1 MILKREAKI
10 GLLFIISICSIYFGS
25 LFLKQA
31 SFISNRNE
39 YFFSVEEAQGLDVG
53 SKILY
58 KGLVVGRVSKVE
70 FFDSESMR
78 IKITVKIDKNISL
91 TNNSTFRINSS
102 LIPGIGTSTIN
113 LEIEKGE
120 KLKLNSEVKAEL
132 DQKLQEMIAP
142 TIKNAGDLLLLTNK
156 FLIDIAKNTESI
168 SKIFFNLEKTTEQVN
183 RIISRNE
190 KNFLGISDSVHKI
203 VNTLN
208 NPKNGIGEFMGQL
221 NILLKN
227 INSETTLNLLKNISD
242 ISIKVDSILEKIIN
256 SEGSLS
262 KLLNSNEFH
271 DELVA
276 TTKSG
281 DLLLKNMKNN
291 PSRYVSFSLF
301 KFGKS

>member
-1 MILKREAKI
+1 M
-10 GLLFIISICSIYFGS
+10 
-25 LFLKQA
+25 
-31 SFISNRNE
+31 NE